1 MFDVKI
7 DKFIRMMTMRAAKYS
22 RSLENYELSSSVSN
36 NDYGQDISK
45 IKIEPKASEDLIDF
59 PGRKYFNRLKL
70 YISSPTLKSVIR
82 ELQTLK
88 MFEDTDGSG
97 EINRKAVQS
106 VSTICSILFKN
117 TNYVVNTIKLKDLD
131 RILDMCIYKMS
142 SETELFVTKM
152 YTQYDLDFLPDNP
165 ELRKNERIYFLDACM
180 KYDIELSGTLTSEF
194 LYLFNSNC
202 IKISNF
208 IFERN
213 EEDMRK
219 IRTSQYDSWKKL
231 LNNSG

>member
-1 MFDVKI
+1 
-7 DKFIRMMTMRAAKYS
+7 
-22 RSLENYELSSSVSN
+22 
-36 NDYGQDISK
+36 
-45 IKIEPKASEDLIDF
+45 
-59 PGRKYFNRLKL
+59 
-70 YISSPTLKSVIR
+70 
-82 ELQTLK
+82 
-88 MFEDTDGSG
+88 
-97 EINRKAVQS
+97 
-106 VSTICSILFKN
+106 
-117 TNYVVNTIKLKDLD
+117 
-131 RILDMCIYKMS
+131 
-142 SETELFVTKM
+142 
-152 YTQYDLDFLPDNP
+152 
-165 ELRKNERIYFLDACM
+165 M